1 MSDRAE
7 FQLIDWLR
15 KRSERHPQIPLGIGD
30 DAAAIRPSTG
40 EHLLVTTDMLM
51 DGRHFVVGKVDPQ
64 LIGRKA
70 LAVNLSDIAA
80 MAGRP
85 LAAFVSWALPS
96 RGGRVLAESLFEGMA
111 ELAGQFGVEI
121 AGGDTNSWDGPLV
134 INVTLV
140 GETVGGEYLTRSGA
154 RPGDW
159 ILVTGPLGGSI
170 HGRQFTFTPR
180 IHEARALAQAAQVS
194 AMLDLSD
201 GIASDLTHILRESG
215 VGATLDEAAIP
226 VHADVDPALPE
237 PERRSHA
244 LCDGED
250 FELLLTT
257 SAADGETL
265 LRNPPAGMKLFRI
278 GTIDSESGFRI
289 CRGGTVCEMPVGG
302 WVHSFD

>member
-1 MSDRAE
+1 M
-7 FQLIDWLR
+7 IDWLR
-15 KRSERHPQIPLGIGD
+15 KRSARHPQIPLGIGD
-30 DAAAIRPSTG
+30 DAAAIQPSPG
-40 EHLLVTTDMLM
+40 EQLLVTTDMLM
-51 DGRHFVVGKVDPQ
+51 DGRHFVVGQVDPR

-70 LAVNLSDIAA
+70 MAVNLSDIAA

-96 RGGRVLAESLFEGMA
+96 RGGRTLAESLFEGMA

-140 GETVGGEYLTRSGA
+140 GETTGGAYVTRSGA
-154 RPGDW
+154 QPGDW
-159 ILVTGPLGGSI
+159 ILVSGLLGGSI

-180 IHEARALAQAAQVS
+180 IHEARLLVHTARVS

-201 GIASDLTHILRESG
+201 GVASDLTHILRESD
-215 VGATLDEAAIP
+215 VGATLDDAAIP
-226 VHADVDPALPE
+226 VHPDVDPALPDSQ
-237 PERRSHA
+237 RRWHA

-257 SAADGETL
+257 SAADGESL
-265 LRNPPAGMKLFRI
+265 LQNPPAGITLFRI
-278 GTIDSESGFRI
+278 GTIDAQSGFRI
-289 CRGGTVCEMPVGG
+289 RRGGTVHEMPAGG
-302 WVHSFD
+302 WVHCFD

>member
-1 MSDRAE
+1 MSERAE

-15 KRSERHPQIPLGIGD
+15 QRSARHPQVPLGIGD
-30 DAAAIRPSTG
+30 DAAALQPSPG
-40 EHLLVTTDMLM
+40 EQLLVTTDMLM
-51 DGRHFVVGKVDPQ
+51 DGRHFVVGQVDPR

-85 LAAFVSWALPS
+85 IAAFVSWALPS
-96 RGGRVLAESLFEGMA
+96 HGGRALAESLFEGMA
-111 ELAGQFGVEI
+111 ELAEQFGVEI

-134 INVTLV
+134 INITLV
-140 GETVGGEYLTRSGA
+140 GETVGGACVTRSGA
-154 RPGDW
+154 RPGDS

-170 HGRQFTFTPR
+170 HGRQFRFTPR
-180 IHEARALAQAAQVS
+180 IQEARQLAQAAKLS

-226 VHADVDPALPE
+226 IHSDVDPQLPDS
-237 PERRSHA
+237 ERRRHA

-250 FELLLTT
+250 FELLFTT
-257 SAADGETL
+257 SLAEGEKL
-265 LRNPPAGMKLFRI
+265 LQTPPPGMRLFRI
-278 GTIDSESGFRI
+278 GTIEAHPGFRLR
-289 CRGGTVCEMPVGG
+289 RGDVVAPVSNGG
-302 WVHSFD
+302 WVHQFD